1 MKQEDRILSC
11 CRLAG
16 NVWVDGD
23 SNFEGLMNSKT
34 LQILVL
40 RQEISF
46 GMRQIKKYTESANN
60 EDPLYTV

>member
-1 MKQEDRILSC
+1 M
-11 CRLAG
+11 
-16 NVWVDGD
+16 WVDGD

-46 GMRQIKKYTESANN
+46 CMRQIKKYTESANN